1 MLQTIRSELPFFF
14 SAISTA
20 IFYTIGKGWL
30 DEEGGPALLTA
41 MFIWLFAT
49 MLWSS
54 FSAVHHADHLAEQLG
69 EPLGTLVLT
78 VSVISIEVSII
89 AAVMLNAGPNPTLAR
104 DTMLAVLFIVLNGM
118 VGLSLLVGGTR
129 HREQSFNLQGARSYL
144 SVIITLATISL
155 ILPRF
160 TVSTPDAS
168 LSTAQ
173 GLLFSAITIVLYATF
188 LAMQTFRHR
197 DYFVEPKLEAGET
210 GIATHEASHKSGKTG
225 SIAYHAVFLV
235 LTLVP
240 IVLLSKKLAII
251 VDYGTEALGLP
262 LALGGILVAVLVLSP
277 EGLAAFEAAAANHLQ
292 RAVNIALGSAL
303 ATISLTVPAVLIIG
317 MVSGIQVQLGLD
329 YTEMVL
335 LVLTLIISVLTFG
348 GVRTNMLQ
356 GAVHLVIFFVYIVLI
371 FQP

>member
-1 MLQTIRSELPFFF
+1 
-14 SAISTA
+14 
-20 IFYTIGKGWL
+20 
-30 DEEGGPALLTA
+30 
-41 MFIWLFAT
+41 
-49 MLWSS
+49 
-54 FSAVHHADHLAEQLG
+54 
-69 EPLGTLVLT
+69 
-78 VSVISIEVSII
+78 
-89 AAVMLNAGPNPTLAR
+89 
-104 DTMLAVLFIVLNGM
+104 M
-118 VGLSLLVGGTR
+118 VGLSLLVGGIR
-129 HREQSFNLQGARSYL
+129 HREQTFNLQGARAYL

-173 GLLFSAITIVLYATF
+173 GLLFAAITIVLYATF

-197 DYFVEPKLEAGET
+197 DYFVEPKVGKSEPGITTGEAD
-210 GIATHEASHKSGKTG
+210 HMSGKSR
-225 SIAYHAVFLV
+225 SITYHAVFLI

-240 IVLLSKKLAII
+240 MVLMSKKLAII

-277 EGLAAFEAAAANHLQ
+277 EGLAAYEAAASNHLQ
-292 RAVNIALGSAL
+292 RSVNIALGSAL
-303 ATISLTVPAVLIIG
+303 ATISLTVPAVLVIG
-317 MVSGIQVQLGLD
+317 MVSGIRVQLGLE

-335 LVLTLIISVLTFG
+335 LVLTLIISVITFG